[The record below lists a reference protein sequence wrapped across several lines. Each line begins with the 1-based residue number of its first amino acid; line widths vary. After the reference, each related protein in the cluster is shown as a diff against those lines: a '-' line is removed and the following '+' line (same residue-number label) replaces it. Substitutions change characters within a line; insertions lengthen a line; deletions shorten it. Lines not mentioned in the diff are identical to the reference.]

1 MAWASRNSSRPCAPH
16 GASVAD
22 HLASSCQELL
32 PYATDHTASPSPP
45 ARQRESPAPVYSSLV
60 VSIAANVKNVK
71 KGAAHGDLLAPTMT
85 MRRHLLARIHH
96 LGGAT

>member
-1 MAWASRNSSRPCAPH
+1 
-16 GASVAD
+16 
-22 HLASSCQELL
+22 
-32 PYATDHTASPSPP
+32 
-45 ARQRESPAPVYSSLV
+45 

-71 KGAAHGDLLAPTMT
+71 KVAAHGDLLAPTMT